1 MIKKKK
7 KNYGVA
13 YRMGWV
19 WGIFQ
24 PNRSLRIEKSPTLG
38 SSKKNAMK
46 GLDWTIMIGPFCQTK

>member
-1 MIKKKK
+1 M
-7 KNYGVA
+7 NYGVA

-38 SSKKNAMK
+38 SSKKNAIK
-46 GLDWTIMIGPFCQTK
+46 GLDWTIMIGPFSQTK